1 MDRHVSDAVCAK
13 CEQINLYRDELQ
25 GLQRDLERAQLM
37 AREAK
42 AKPRN
47 SMGSDVSCITSDC
60 CECCLC
66 SLLTKCRV

>member
-1 MDRHVSDAVCAK
+1 MWIILNVTGTVCAK

-42 AKPRN
+42 TKPRN
-47 SMGSDVSCITSDC
+47 SMGIEVGCVCTAV
-60 CECCLC
+60 E
-66 SLLTKCRV
+66 KAAYARG